1 MKRIC
6 TIKKPEFAWAIA
18 VALFAVAPTFAQQ
31 PAAKTSTPPAS
42 AASAAAT
49 VPAANSVVLK
59 VGNESVTKG
68 DIDYLLATLSPQAQ
82 KAVESQGKRSVGDQ
96 YAVMMVLYQ
105 AAMGQH
111 LDQSKEYSKE
121 MTQHRR
127 QVLAQLEYQSLL
139 SRLQVNQ
146 PEIGQYYSSHSNQFR
161 EAQVRQIAIR
171 LKPADG
177 TAADKGLT
185 LEQAQAKANEI
196 RGALASGMDGAKV
209 AQQYNVPDQVAISA
223 NPQTIEDSPRLPAFV
238 KDVFN
243 LGIGQFT
250 KPAEAGGALVMLQV
264 TGQSKMS
271 LKEAT
276 PAIEQALREQKMG
289 SQIAAMKEKANIW
302 MDQTY
307 FSAEPASSG
316 VPQPA
321 SPGDPKP

>member
-6 TIKKPEFAWAIA
+6 TIKKQELVWAIA
-18 VALFAVAPTFAQQ
+18 VALFAVAPTLAQR
-31 PAAKTSTPPAS
+31 PAGANSTPPAS
-42 AASAAAT
+42 AASAATSKSA
-49 VPAANSVVLK
+49 VDSIVLK

-105 AAMGQH
+105 AAMGEH
-111 LDQSKEYSKE
+111 LDQSREYSKE

-127 QVLAQLEYQSLL
+127 QVLAQLEYQRLL
-139 SRLQVNQ
+139 SKVQVDQ

-171 LKPADG
+171 VKPAEG

-196 RGALASGMDGAKV
+196 RGALASGMDAAKV
-209 AQQYNVPDQVAISA
+209 AQQYNVPDQVAVSA
-223 NPQTIEDSPRLPAFV
+223 SPQTIEDSPRLPAFV

-271 LKEAT
+271 LKDAT
-276 PAIEQALREQKMG
+276 PAIEQALRDQKMG

-307 FSAEPASSG
+307 FSSEPASSG
-316 VPQPA
+316 GSQP
-321 SPGDPKP
+321 GNPKP